1 MRRRFKPVQVW
12 SSDLQRCLQTAGEVG
27 VPVSPAATLRELR
40 FGKWEGRLWPEL
52 HAEAPDLAAKFVAGD
67 PSFQAPGGEP
77 ISGLIR
83 RAERFVEESSVLS
96 NGADIVVVGHG
107 GSLKAL
113 LLTLL
118 GLPDTAYGRFHLSNA
133 SVSVVEHPGANGR
146 GGAGRLHSL
155 NDTSHL
161 ASVPPFI

>member
-1 MRRRFKPVQVW
+1 M
-12 SSDLQRCLQTAGEVG
+12 
-27 VPVSPAATLRELR
+27 LRELQ

-52 HAEAPDLAAKFVAGD
+52 HVEAPALAAKFVAGD
-67 PSFQAPGGEP
+67 PTFQAPGGEP

-83 RAERFVEESSVLS
+83 RAERFVGESAVLK
-96 NGADIVVVGHG
+96 NGGDIVVVGHG

-113 LLTLL
+113 LVTLL
-118 GLPDTAYGRFHLSNA
+118 GLPDAAYGKFQLSNA
-133 SVSVVEHPGANGR
+133 SVSVIDHS
-146 GGAGRLHSL
+146 GGNVRLHSL